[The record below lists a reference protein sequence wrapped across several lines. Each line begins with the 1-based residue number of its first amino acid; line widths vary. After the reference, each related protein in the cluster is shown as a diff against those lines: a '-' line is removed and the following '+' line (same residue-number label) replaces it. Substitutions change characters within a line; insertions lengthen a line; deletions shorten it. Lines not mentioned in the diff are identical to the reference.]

1 MSNRVVPKQIENNA
15 CFIGK
20 ILASNQCVLW
30 EIKWSAEY
38 GHILILYVFQAFQKS
53 NKDLGCSITF
63 TTSDDKINRI
73 KASGETNSLK
83 MEDQEEEEDY
93 NEEIL
98 THGNLMAF
106 AWHICQGMV
115 SKPPVLSY
123 FSWEKCTS
131 SEEKNRLLLLGSTN
145 GLLPAD

>member
-1 MSNRVVPKQIENNA
+1 MPNTVISV
-15 CFIGK
+15 
-20 ILASNQCVLW
+20 
-30 EIKWSAEY
+30 
-38 GHILILYVFQAFQKS
+38 ILYVFQAFQKS

-83 MEDQEEEEDY
+83 MEDQEEKEDY

-98 THGNLMAF
+98 IHGNLMAF

-123 FSWEKCTS
+123 FS
-131 SEEKNRLLLLGSTN
+131 
-145 GLLPAD
+145 

>member
-20 ILASNQCVLW
+20 ILASKQCVLW

-38 GHILILYVFQAFQKS
+38 VRILILFVFQAFQKS
-53 NKDLGCSITF
+53 NKELGCSITF
-63 TTSDDKINRI
+63 TTPGDKINRI
-73 KASGETNSLK
+73 KAGGETNSLK
-83 MEDQEEEEDY
+83 MEDKEEKQDY

-115 SKPPVLSY
+115 SKPPVLNY
-123 FSWEKCTS
+123 FSWKKCTF
-131 SEEKNRLLLLGSTN
+131 SEEKTPGFSF
-145 GLLPAD
+145 

>member
-1 MSNRVVPKQIENNA
+1 MPNTVISV
-15 CFIGK
+15 
-20 ILASNQCVLW
+20 
-30 EIKWSAEY
+30 
-38 GHILILYVFQAFQKS
+38 ILYVFQAFQKS

-83 MEDQEEEEDY
+83 MEDQEEEEDS

-98 THGNLMAF
+98 THRNLMAF

-115 SKPPVLSY
+115 SKPPVLSF
-123 FSWEKCTS
+123 FS
-131 SEEKNRLLLLGSTN
+131 
-145 GLLPAD
+145 

>member
-1 MSNRVVPKQIENNA
+1 MPNTVISV
-15 CFIGK
+15 
-20 ILASNQCVLW
+20 
-30 EIKWSAEY
+30 
-38 GHILILYVFQAFQKS
+38 ILYVFQAFQKS

-83 MEDQEEEEDY
+83 MEDQEEKQDY

-123 FSWEKCTS
+123 FS
-131 SEEKNRLLLLGSTN
+131 
-145 GLLPAD
+145 